1 MTHGAEHLEQ
11 HKRKPGDPGLPGAG
25 RPFGSKSA
33 PKPLPPIHVDGMP
46 YRVAKLKKGETV
58 QEYWNSQSP
67 KILQYMMK
75 RMAAFIVYQ
84 EAGQPDPFGAEV
96 FKILSK
102 ELVKEVRTKAVE
114 LRKADTSKMD
124 EGKSIKAYRKKLVD
138 LKDSLSTEASF
149 VDVPE
154 ETGNYNV
161 LDEEFSP
168 LSGQEDEF

>member
-1 MTHGAEHLEQ
+1 MLEDIEPYQ
-11 HKRKPGDPGLPGAG
+11 RKKGDPGLPGAG
-25 RPFGSKSA
+25 RPFGSKTT

-46 YRVAKLKKGETV
+46 YRVAKLKKGESV

-67 KILQYMMK
+67 KILHYMMK

-102 ELVKEVRTKAVE
+102 ELVKEVRTKAIE
-114 LRKADTSKMD
+114 LRKVATSNKD
-124 EGKSIKAYRKKLVD
+124 EGKNIKAYRKKLSD
-138 LKDSLSTEASF
+138 LKDSLSTDVSF

-154 ETGNYNV
+154 ETGNYDV
-161 LDEEFSP
+161 LDSDFSP
-168 LSGQEDEF
+168 LGDVEDEF